1 MKKITK
7 LLILAL
13 AVLSLNT
20 AVAQK
25 GPKNKPGKSNV
36 NGVKPAPKL
45 TAEQKAVKNADILKT
60 RLNLTEEQYAK
71 VIVINTEYYNSKEAL
86 KLKLK
91 SDTTANKEKMKFE
104 MKTIQGNR
112 KKQISILLT
121 PEQKQLWSAW
131 KKEHATKVKEGKE
144 DKMKKDENDIDA
156 NEE

>member
-7 LLILAL
+7 LLFLTL

-25 GPKNKPGKSNV
+25 GPKGKPAKTNV

-45 TAEQKAVKNADILKT
+45 SAEQKAVKNTDILKT
-60 RLNLTEEQYAK
+60 RLNLTDEQYTK
-71 VIVINTEYYNSKEAL
+71 VVVINTEYYNSKDAL

-91 SDTTANKEKMKFE
+91 SDTTENKEKMKFE
-104 MKTIQGNR
+104 MKSIQGNR
-112 KKQISILLT
+112 KKQISLLLT

-131 KKEHATKVKEGKE
+131 KKEHAVKVKTGKE
-144 DKMKKDENDIDA
+144 DKMKNDENDIDA
-156 NEE
+156 NE